1 MHNAK
6 CAAMHLDMW
15 CAKADWLS
23 AMVSA
28 IKAGAIIPDPEKAS
42 RDYSGTGYETV
53 GSLAVVPL
61 NGPLM
66 KGWSKYGGTSTLW
79 ARAAIRNANADDKI
93 RGIMLHIDSPG
104 GTSAGTAEL
113 GDDIANSQKPIH
125 AHIADL
131 GASAAYWAASQADYV
146 TMNRAGFAGS
156 IGVYA
161 SIYDTS
167 GAAEAQGV
175 KVHVVSTGPYKG
187 AGEDGAPVTEEQ
199 IAHWQD
205 VVNQHFKLFE
215 AAVRGGRRMLK
226 STFEK
231 VSDGRVFGAEESKS
245 LGLIDDVASFE
256 KALIRLKNA
265 KAKGE

>member
-15 CAKADWLS
+15 CAKADWLQ

-28 IKAGAIIPDPEKAS
+28 IKSGAIVPDTS
-42 RDYSGTGYETV
+42 RIKQDYSGTGYEV
-53 GSLAVVPL
+53 SGSTAIISLD
-61 NGPLM
+61 GPLM
-66 KGWSKYGGTSTLW
+66 KAWSKYGGTSTLW
-79 ARAAIRNANADDKI
+79 ARAAIRNADSDPNIK
-93 RGIMLHIDSPG
+93 GIMLHIDSPG

-113 GDDIANSQKPIH
+113 GDDIRNAKKPIH
-125 AHIADL
+125 AYIADL
-131 GASAAYWAASQADYV
+131 GASAAYWAASQADRI

-187 AGEDGAPVTEEQ
+187 AGEEGAPVTEEQ
-199 IAHWQD
+199 LAHWQD
-205 VVNQHFKLFE
+205 VVNQHFGLFE
-215 AAVRGGRRMLK
+215 EAVRGGRRMLK
-226 STFEK
+226 STFNK
-231 VSDGRVFGAEESKS
+231 VSDGRVFGANEAKQF
-245 LGLIDDVASFE
+245 GLIDEISSFD

-265 KAKGE
+265 KTKGE